1 MMDNAT
7 FRESM
12 NAVAVAA
19 SKVSAQ
25 EPGIHDL
32 LACLG
37 DLAKEN
43 RGLSYQIRD
52 NLFGLIPTE
61 GNSCEKTIGCAK
73 DAVVLSFVVSL
84 GLAIYVE
91 KRFGAY
97 SWLFLVIAFLSF
109 LVSIIMLVVIIVN
122 NTNVDSYVAENQM
135 RYEMLVY
142 QYENDIYDNDNDLGK
157 RELMEDIQKWNEDLA
172 YRRKSQD
179 DFWVGIFYPN
189 VHDQFEFIELK

>member
-1 MMDNAT
+1 MI
-7 FRESM
+7 FW
-12 NAVAVAA
+12 
-19 SKVSAQ
+19 
-25 EPGIHDL
+25 L
-32 LACLG
+32 
-37 DLAKEN
+37 
-43 RGLSYQIRD
+43 
-52 NLFGLIPTE
+52 
-61 GNSCEKTIGCAK
+61 
-73 DAVVLSFVVSL
+73 VVLSFVVSL

-91 KRFGAY
+91 KRFSDY

>member
-1 MMDNAT
+1 MI
-7 FRESM
+7 FW
-12 NAVAVAA
+12 
-19 SKVSAQ
+19 
-25 EPGIHDL
+25 L
-32 LACLG
+32 
-37 DLAKEN
+37 
-43 RGLSYQIRD
+43 
-52 NLFGLIPTE
+52 
-61 GNSCEKTIGCAK
+61 
-73 DAVVLSFVVSL
+73 VVLSFVISL

-91 KRFGAY
+91 KRFGDY